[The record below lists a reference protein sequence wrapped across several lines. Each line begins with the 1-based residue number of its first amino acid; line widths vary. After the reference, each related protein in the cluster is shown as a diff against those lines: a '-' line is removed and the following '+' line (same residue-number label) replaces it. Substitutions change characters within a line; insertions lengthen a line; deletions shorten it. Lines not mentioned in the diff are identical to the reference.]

1 MRAGRRRRIMLG
13 CKRALD
19 LTTAA
24 LLLIVTGPIM
34 IAIAIAIMIA
44 SPGPPLFVQTRAG
57 RHGRPFRIFKFR
69 TMVPDA
75 DRGGPVLSME
85 DSRITR
91 VGRFLRRTSLD
102 ELPQLFN
109 VLKGDM
115 SLVGP
120 RPQLLETTRAGEERR
135 FEMRPGITGLTAVSR
150 FHLLS
155 WDERMRLDIEYVDRW
170 SFGLDLRI
178 LLRTIPQVFVR
189 KDVLG
194 LPRGTA
200 DDSST
205 GGLP

>member
-1 MRAGRRRRIMLG
+1 MRPGSRRRFLLG

-19 LTTAA
+19 VTAA
-24 LLLIVTGPIM
+24 AILLVITAPIM
-34 IAIAIAIMIA
+34 IAVAIAIMIT
-44 SPGPPLFVQTRAG
+44 SPGTPMFVQTRAG
-57 RHGRPFRIFKFR
+57 RHGRPFRIYKFR
-69 TMVPDA
+69 TMVLNAED
-75 DRGGPVLSME
+75 GGPVLSMQ
-85 DSRITR
+85 DGRITAL
-91 VGRFLRRTSLD
+91 GRFLRRTSLD

-120 RPQLLETTRAGEERR
+120 RPQLLMTTRSGEERR

-150 FHLLS
+150 FDLLS

-170 SFGLDLRI
+170 SFTLDLRI

-194 LPRGTA
+194 LPRGPA
-200 DDSST
+200 DDT
-205 GGLP
+205 TTELP